1 MTGKTIELCTRNNNT
16 ADLKLG
22 LQGLGRLFAM
32 TGNSA
37 STNDAPAL
45 SCANVGI
52 AVESAT
58 DAAPHAADI
67 VLIEPGLSTIVHTTR
82 GSRIIFQ
89 RTRNYSIYA
98 CAFTIRIVICFGI
111 LAFASNFD
119 FPPSFLLS
127 LSSTTE
133 PS

>member
-1 MTGKTIELCTRNNNT
+1 MTGKTIELYNRNNNT

-37 STNDAPAL
+37 NDAPAL

-98 CAFTIRIVICFGI
+98 CAVTIRIVICFGI
-111 LAFASNFD
+111 LVFASNFD

-127 LSSTTE
+127 LSSRTA